1 MAQHHADQDNPGT
14 SGTQSTFGE
23 PRRSRR
29 PRQAARAAHRANG
42 LAGPSARSAGL
53 VAWGLGLNAGV
64 SSALFVLLANEP
76 SLAAYAVGSLALVC
90 LSLGVLAHAY
100 SQRLPSRWAEL
111 ASEPGAPLGAS
122 ADSGGRGPLGAYA
135 LPAARWLLL
144 GAYPASLGLSL
155 TLGSE
160 RTRELAHGAFS
171 MSLCAA
177 ALLAYV
183 VAAVVACRAEL
194 RTIEIEA
201 HPLTSPR
208 EPSPP
213 DGVQLRRAVTA
224 LVLCGAFAIAVVAPL
239 TPSYPEL
246 AAAWGDAADAGAALT
261 ALVGT
266 AIAVSVVAVYLG
278 AALRRAETRP
288 DNARARRQ
296 RIVTLLVLTL
306 LGLIT
311 YFTVIP

>member
-1 MAQHHADQDNPGT
+1 MAQHHADQDTSGA
-14 SGTQSTFGE
+14 SGTQSTFG
-23 PRRSRR
+23 RSRR
-29 PRQAARAAHRANG
+29 PQRTEHDPQRANG
-42 LAGPSARSAGL
+42 LAGASARSAGL
-53 VAWGLGLNAGV
+53 VAWGLGLNAWV

-90 LSLGVLAHAY
+90 LSLGVLAQGY
-100 SQRLPSRWAEL
+100 SQRLPRRWAEL
-111 ASEPGAPLGAS
+111 ASDPGGPLEPSSTPDKRS
-122 ADSGGRGPLGAYA
+122 SLGAYA

-183 VAAVVACRAEL
+183 VAAVVACQAEL
-194 RTIEIEA
+194 RTIEIES

-213 DGVQLRRAVTA
+213 NGVQLRRALIA
-224 LVLCGAFAIAVVAPL
+224 IVLCGAFAIAVVAPL
-239 TPSYPEL
+239 TPSYPAL
-246 AAAWGDAADAGAALT
+246 AAAWGDAADAGAALS

-266 AIAVSVVAVYLG
+266 AIAVAVVAVYLG

-288 DNARARRQ
+288 DNARTRRQ
-296 RIVTLLVLTL
+296 RIATLLLLTA